1 MQDRKKIERKQIRK
15 LRNIKM
21 LELNLAITKILLNI
35 NTPINKQRLSD
46 CIKIIM

>member
-1 MQDRKKIERKQIRK
+1 MQNKKKIENIRK

-35 NTPINKQRLSD
+35 NTPIKKQRLSD